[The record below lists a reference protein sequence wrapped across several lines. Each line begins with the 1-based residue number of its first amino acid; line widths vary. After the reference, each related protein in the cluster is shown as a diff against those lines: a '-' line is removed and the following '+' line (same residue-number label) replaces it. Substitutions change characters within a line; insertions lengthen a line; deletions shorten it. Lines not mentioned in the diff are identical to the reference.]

1 MRPEKYLNSDWKN
14 KLDDEFNSQY
24 YQDLSR
30 RLSQRQ
36 EAGAVIFPPENEIF
50 QALNRTPFDKVKV
63 VIVGQDP
70 YHGKGQAEGL
80 SFSVKAGVRFPP
92 SLRNILKELHADT
105 GEEVP
110 LSGSLMRWAEQG
122 VLLLNAVLTVEESS
136 ANSHQGWGWEQLT
149 DRIIDLINEEKEH
162 VVFLLWGSYA
172 QKKGRRIDRKK
183 HYVIEEVH
191 PSPLSAHRG
200 FAGSKP
206 FSKINSYL
214 RENGQTEISWKL
226 T

>member
-1 MRPEKYLNSDWKN
+1 MRPEKYLNSDWKK
-14 KLDDEFNSQY
+14 KLDAEFNSQY

-50 QALNRTPFDKVKV
+50 QALNRTPFDNVKV

-70 YHGKGQAEGL
+70 YHGNGQAEGL

-105 GEEVP
+105 GEEIP
-110 LSGSLMRWAEQG
+110 LSGSLMKWAEQG
-122 VLLLNAVLTVEESS
+122 VLLLNAVLTVEEAQ

-149 DRIIDLINEEKEH
+149 DRIIDLINEEKNH

-172 QKKGRRIDRKK
+172 QRKGRRIDRQK
-183 HYVIEEVH
+183 HLVIEEVH

-200 FAGSKP
+200 FAGSQP

-214 RENGQTEISWKL
+214 RENGQSEISWKL